1 MSHQNGTA
9 KDRICAM
16 LDEGVLVDDEPT
28 PKVDALDTLFQ
39 TVRRGRRDRKMIRR
53 ILDAYGL
60 DWPLAAGLDAEI
72 ADYTFRQAS
81 EIISHVR
88 SA

>member
-1 MSHQNGTA
+1 MSHQNGTV

-28 PKVDALDTLFQ
+28 PKPDALDKLFE
-39 TVRRGRRDRKMIRR
+39 TVQRGRRDRKTIRR

-72 ADYTFRQAS
+72 ADHTFRQAG
-81 EIISHVR
+81 EIISRLH